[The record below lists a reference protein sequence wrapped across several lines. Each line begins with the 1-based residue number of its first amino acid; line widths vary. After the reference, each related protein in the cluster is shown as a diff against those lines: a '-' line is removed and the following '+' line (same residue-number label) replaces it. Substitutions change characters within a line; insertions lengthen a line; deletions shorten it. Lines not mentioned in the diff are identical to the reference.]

1 MAKGNE
7 NRAETVVSG
16 IHMSLQ
22 GKGGVGKSFV
32 ASLLAQYFISRGRS
46 VICIDTDPVNRT
58 LSQYKGLNVEC
69 LKLLRDGG
77 IDGRGFDR
85 LMETILTGEG
95 TFVIDNGASTFVPM
109 WNYILENNV
118 LRLLRDAGKHL
129 FIHTVITGGQ
139 ALGHTLEG
147 FEQLASTTTDRS
159 IVIWINEYF
168 GRVEREGKEFPEM
181 AAARTN
187 EQKIIGSIAIPRRN
201 QDTFGRDVEEMM
213 TRKQT
218 FDEAIQSSEFSIMS
232 KQRLKVVQRE
242 VFEQLDTL
250 PFA

>member
-1 MAKGNE
+1 M
-7 NRAETVVSG
+7 
-16 IHMSLQ
+16 Q
-22 GKGGVGKSFV
+22 
-32 ASLLAQYFISRGRS
+32 
-46 VICIDTDPVNRT
+46 
-58 LSQYKGLNVEC
+58 C
-69 LKLLRDGG
+69 LKLLREGG
-77 IDGRGFDR
+77 IDPRGFDA
-85 LMETILTGEG
+85 LMETILTTDGM
-95 TFVIDNGASTFVPM
+95 FVIDNGASTFVPL

-118 LRLLRDAGKHL
+118 LALLRESGKHL

-147 FEQLASTTTDRS
+147 FEQVAATTADRS
-159 IVIWINEYF
+159 IVVWINEYF
-168 GRVEREGKEFPEM
+168 GRVERDGKDFPDM

-187 EQKIIGSIAIPRRN
+187 QQKILGAIALPRRN

-218 FDEAIQSSEFSIMS
+218 FEEAIQSTEFSIMS